1 MVERTIFHY
10 KCRFGTMIL
19 PIIIPPN
26 LDLYL
31 IVDKKQM
38 KMIIAKY
45 NVRVGYW
52 ASKNNV

>member
-1 MVERTIFHY
+1 
-10 KCRFGTMIL
+10 MIL